1 MKKIVIGVIIGL
13 LVLTGGT
20 LIVLEKIGDMMI
32 NALIDSELQGLNDSL
47 DDLDNLLADPTPL
60 PSDFNNTATPEAQPE
75 ATPEQSPE
83 PQGTEGA
90 KPQST
95 PKVAESGGKS
105 TPTATPSASTKPS
118 TSSTPKP
125 SPTATPITVT
135 QIKDVKDEVTSADK
149 VVAASMVMKKL
160 SASDISALQGMLSG
174 GLSAEE
180 KEKAKDI
187 AYARFTEEEIAKIKE
202 LYHKYMK

>member
-47 DDLDNLLADPTPL
+47 DDLDNLLIDSTPL

-95 PKVAESGGKS
+95 PKVADSGGKS

-160 SASDISALQGMLSG
+160 SASDISTLQGMLSG

-187 AYARFTEEEIAKIKE
+187 AYSRFTEEEIAKIKE

>member
-32 NALIDSELQGLNDSL
+32 NALIDSELQGLND
-47 DDLDNLLADPTPL
+47 DLDNLLADPTPL

-75 ATPEQSPE
+75 ATPEQSAV
-83 PQGTEGA
+83 PQGTEA
-90 KPQST
+90 SQPPST
-95 PKVAESGGKS
+95 PNASETGGKS
-105 TPTATPSASTKPS
+105 SPTPSSKPG
-118 TSSTPKP
+118 TTATPKP

-135 QIKDVKDEVTSADK
+135 QIQSVKDEVTSADK

-160 SASDISALQGMLSG
+160 SASDISTLQGMLSG

-187 AYARFTEEEIAKIKE
+187 AYSRFTEEEIAKIKE

>member
-47 DDLDNLLADPTPL
+47 DDLDNLLTDPTPL
-60 PSDFNNTATPEAQPE
+60 PSDFNNTATPEAEPE

-83 PQGTEGA
+83 PQGTEDSQ
-90 KPQST
+90 PQST
-95 PKVAESGGKS
+95 PKVADSGGKS
-105 TPTATPSASTKPS
+105 TPTATPATSPKPS

-160 SASDISALQGMLSG
+160 SASDISTLQGMLSG